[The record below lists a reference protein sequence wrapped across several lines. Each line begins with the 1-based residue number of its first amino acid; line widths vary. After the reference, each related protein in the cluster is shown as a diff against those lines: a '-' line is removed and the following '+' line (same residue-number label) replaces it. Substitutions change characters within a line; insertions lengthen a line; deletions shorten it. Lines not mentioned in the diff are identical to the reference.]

1 MSAPALEGRSRRDG
15 FAAGTAETARR
26 LERPVAPLRTARRRS
41 YGFVGALVAT
51 DLLTPAVAVA
61 TDPALALPVGLATAV
76 AVAVWRAS
84 GLYQRRFALSALDD
98 LPRILLGLAAGL
110 GAALS
115 LAALID
121 IEVSPTIAIWA
132 VLALPITR
140 GIVYRIELAAR
151 RRGLLGTRRIA
162 ILGDEQVAVELARRI
177 GEHPELGAE
186 FVGFLDAG
194 HWVGYRVL
202 GSLAQFGTLAGRHRL
217 TDLIVA
223 AANIPP
229 ERMAK
234 VSASCGRREID
245 VYEVAGLQNLRW
257 SATSVPDQI
266 WGIPIRRVR
275 PKRPEAIARMLKRL
289 MDVVVAGTAIVLLA
303 PLLMTTAAAVR
314 LEGGPGV
321 IFKQARVG
329 RAGRIFTVYKFR
341 SLRPATSIEAA
352 TSWSVAG
359 DPRIGPVGRFIRKTS
374 VDELPQL
381 VNVLKGEMSLVG
393 PRPERP
399 YFVDYYATAVPLY
412 AQRHRVPV
420 GMTGYAAVHGLRGD
434 TSIADRAVFD
444 NLYIENWSLWL
455 DIKIIVRTFGQVLR
469 GTGG

>member
-1 MSAPALEGRSRRDG
+1 MSAPALEGRSGIGDY
-15 FAAGTAETARR
+15 AAGTVEATR
-26 LERPVAPLRTARRRS
+26 LESPVSHLRAAQRRS

-51 DLLTPAVAVA
+51 DLLTPTVAVV
-61 TDPALALPVGLATAV
+61 TNPALVLPVGLATLV

-110 GAALS
+110 GAALA
-115 LAALID
+115 LAPLLDVAA
-121 IEVSPTIAIWA
+121 SPT
-132 VLALPITR
+132 LALGAAATLLTTR

-151 RRGLLGTRRIA
+151 RRGLFGTRRIA

-177 GEHPELGAE
+177 GEHPVLGAE
-186 FVGFLDAG
+186 LVGFLDAG
-194 HWVGYRVL
+194 PSVRYRVL
-202 GSLAQFGTLAGRHRL
+202 GSLAQVGTLADRHRF

-223 AANIPP
+223 ATNIPP

-234 VSASCGRREID
+234 VLASCGRREID
-245 VYEVAGLQNLRW
+245 VYEVTGLANLRW
-257 SATSVPDQI
+257 SAASVQDQI
-266 WGIPIRRVR
+266 WGIPIRLVR
-275 PKRPEAIARMLKRL
+275 PKRPELVARMLKRL
-289 MDVVVAGTAIVLLA
+289 MDVVVAGTAIVFLA
-303 PLLMTTAAAVR
+303 PLLLATAAAVR
-314 LEGGPGV
+314 FEGGPGV
-321 IFKQARVG
+321 IFKQVRVG
-329 RAGRIFTVYKFR
+329 RAGRFFTVYKFR
-341 SLRPATSIEAA
+341 SLSPATSIEAA
-352 TSWSVAG
+352 TAWSVAG

-374 VDELPQL
+374 IDELPQL

-399 YFVDYYATAVPLY
+399 HFVDYYATAVPLY